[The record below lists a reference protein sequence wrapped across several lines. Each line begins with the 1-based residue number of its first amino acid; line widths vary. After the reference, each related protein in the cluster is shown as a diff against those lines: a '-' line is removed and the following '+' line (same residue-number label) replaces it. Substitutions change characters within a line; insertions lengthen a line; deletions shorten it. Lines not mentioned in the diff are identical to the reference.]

1 MATHP
6 NNAGLTDAEIMRRDL
21 EKALQECQDQL
32 AKVEAALRETG
43 QENAAPE
50 QA

>member
-1 MATHP
+1 MASHSNDT
-6 NNAGLTDAEIMRRDL
+6 GLTEAEIMRREL

-32 AKVEAALRETG
+32 ARVEAALRESKQG
-43 QENAAPE
+43 RPAGS